1 MRSLRWTTSECRPE
15 TRPKGIKQMMDEQDK
30 DQAQTQ
36 VVPQL
41 KRRRRFR
48 KRSRFKVPKIM
59 PVPVRALWNLAT
71 EEERK
76 RAHRTCASILEY
88 WLGRRSK
95 TEVMAR
101 LELPALRV
109 WQLSQQA
116 LAGMLAGLLK
126 QPRTRGRPAMPR
138 DPESDPKLL
147 RKRIEQLEREL
158 NLAQDV
164 IKLLREFPGNRPQPQ
179 RKSRKTGSSS
189 GKKKKQSPGSA
200 GS

>member
-1 MRSLRWTTSECRPE
+1 
-15 TRPKGIKQMMDEQDK
+15 MMDEQDK